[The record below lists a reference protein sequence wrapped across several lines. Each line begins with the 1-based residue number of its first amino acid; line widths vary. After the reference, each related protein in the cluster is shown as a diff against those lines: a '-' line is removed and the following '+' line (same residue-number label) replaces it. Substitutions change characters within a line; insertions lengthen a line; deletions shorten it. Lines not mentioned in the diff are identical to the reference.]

1 MDRVVAMI
9 LAGGRVDELS
19 VLTFFRPKS
28 AVPFGGLYR
37 VIDFPM
43 SNLMHSGIERA
54 GVLSQYRPYSLINH
68 LDAGAP
74 WDMVGRRRGVFILP
88 PFKGLQASDWYKG
101 TADAVYQNLD
111 FIARFDPELVLII
124 SGDHIYRMDYRPLIE
139 FHRRHRAD
147 LTVAFTEIKDI
158 TGAHRFGQG
167 EIEDTYPDGGPLVSY
182 VEKPSQL
189 IHPWASLTIYVFRR
203 PVLEEVLEAN
213 AQESSHEFGRD
224 IIPKML
230 GIYRV
235 FGYKHRGYW
244 GYSRTIEEYWQTNM
258 DLLGPLPKIDLCA
271 WQIRTNLAHRDVRDR
286 QPTIV
291 GPKARIENTLFY
303 NGGEILGEVVNSILF
318 PGVRIAEGAR
328 VKNSILFYDTV
339 VETGAHLEKVI
350 ADAGVVVEAGVRVG
364 AEAGWDG
371 PVTVI
376 GRQSRVASGV
386 EIEPGVT
393 IYPHLTPEAFSR
405 PRYRSGEVIQ

>member
-1 MDRVVAMI
+1 MDKVLAMI

-37 VIDFPM
+37 VIDFAM

-74 WDMVGRRRGVFILP
+74 WDMVGRKRGVFILP

-111 FIARFDPELVLII
+111 FIDRFDPELVLIL
-124 SGDHIYRMDYRPLIE
+124 SGDHIYRMDYRPLLD

-147 LTVAFTEIKDI
+147 LTVAFTEIRDF

-167 EIEDTYPDGGPLVSY
+167 EIEDLETHGGPLVSY
-182 VEKPSQL
+182 IEKPQEL
-189 IHPWASLTIYVFRR
+189 IYPWASLTIYVFRR

-213 AQESSHEFGRD
+213 AQENSHEFGRD

-244 GYSRTIEEYWQTNM
+244 GYSRTIEEFWQTNM
-258 DLLGPLPKIDLCA
+258 DLLGPIPKIDLCA
-271 WQIRTNLAHRDVRDR
+271 WQVRTNLAHRAVRDR
-286 QPTIV
+286 QPTVI
-291 GPKARIENTLFY
+291 GARARIENTLFY
-303 NGGEILGEVVNSILF
+303 NGSEILGEVKDSILF
-318 PGVRIAEGAR
+318 PGVKVAEGAIVR
-328 VKNSILFYDTV
+328 NSVLFYDTV
-339 VETGAHLEKVI
+339 VEKGAYLEKTI
-350 ADAGVVVEAGVRVG
+350 TDAGVIIEAGACLGQG
-364 AEAGWDG
+364 AGPDG
-371 PVTVI
+371 PVTVV

-386 EIEPGVT
+386 RIEPGVT
-393 IYPHLTPEAFSR
+393 IYPHLSPEAFSR
-405 PRYRSGEVIQ
+405 KSYGSGEVIQ

>member
-182 VEKPSQL
+182 VEKPS
-189 IHPWASLTIYVFRR
+189 
-203 PVLEEVLEAN
+203 
-213 AQESSHEFGRD
+213 
-224 IIPKML
+224 
-230 GIYRV
+230 
-235 FGYKHRGYW
+235 
-244 GYSRTIEEYWQTNM
+244 
-258 DLLGPLPKIDLCA
+258 
-271 WQIRTNLAHRDVRDR
+271 
-286 QPTIV
+286 
-291 GPKARIENTLFY
+291 
-303 NGGEILGEVVNSILF
+303 
-318 PGVRIAEGAR
+318 
-328 VKNSILFYDTV
+328 
-339 VETGAHLEKVI
+339 
-350 ADAGVVVEAGVRVG
+350 
-364 AEAGWDG
+364 
-371 PVTVI
+371 
-376 GRQSRVASGV
+376 
-386 EIEPGVT
+386 
-393 IYPHLTPEAFSR
+393 
-405 PRYRSGEVIQ
+405 